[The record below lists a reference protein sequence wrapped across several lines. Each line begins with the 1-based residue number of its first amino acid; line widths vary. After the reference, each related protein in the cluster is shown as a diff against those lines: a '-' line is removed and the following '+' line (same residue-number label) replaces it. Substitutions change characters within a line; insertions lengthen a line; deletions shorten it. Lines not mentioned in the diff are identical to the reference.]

1 MTRMRLGAFWAGVML
16 MQLMCVFGSLDLFPE
31 KQDCVLVSWATAA
44 GLTLAGYDLLGL
56 LCCCCYHVIQRKKPK
71 LSANAAPPPASAAA
85 ALEESPSAPPRE
97 TGWLVGGAASEP
109 SAPLR
114 SSGSPEQGWLMG
126 SSLGAL
132 STRRKS
138 SSFRVGG
145 ESAAEADDERGPSMV
160 RV

>member
-1 MTRMRLGAFWAGVML
+1 MTRMRLGASGGRDAHATDVRLARSLPREAGL
-16 MQLMCVFGSLDLFPE
+16 RLDLGH
-31 KQDCVLVSWATAA
+31 CRR
-44 GLTLAGYDLLGL
+44 LTLAGYDLLGL
-56 LCCCCYHVIQRKKPK
+56 LCCCCWHVIQRKKPK

-126 SSLGAL
+126 S
-132 STRRKS
+132 
-138 SSFRVGG
+138 FRVGG
-145 ESAAEADDERGPSMV
+145 EAAAEADDERGPSMV

>member
-1 MTRMRLGAFWAGVML
+1 M
-16 MQLMCVFGSLDLFPE
+16 
-31 KQDCVLVSWATAA
+31 
-44 GLTLAGYDLLGL
+44 
-56 LCCCCYHVIQRKKPK
+56 
-71 LSANAAPPPASAAA
+71 SANAAPPPASAAA

-97 TGWLVGGAASEP
+97 TGWLVGGAATEP

-138 SSFRVGG
+138 TSFRVGG
-145 ESAAEADDERGPSMV
+145 EAAAEADDERGPSMV